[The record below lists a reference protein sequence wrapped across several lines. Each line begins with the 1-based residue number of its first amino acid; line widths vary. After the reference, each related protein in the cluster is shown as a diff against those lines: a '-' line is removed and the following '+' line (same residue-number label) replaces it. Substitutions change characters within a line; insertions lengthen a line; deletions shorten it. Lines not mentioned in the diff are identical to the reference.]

1 MRPPPSEPSLLAF
14 LGGIDSIALTMPS
27 KPGTQIATAML
38 VVLTIVLILILS
50 CGEVMRRRG
59 DITVGFA
66 EQYATPSA
74 ILTPYNLWSSER
86 SIGGDPPYPDME
98 AHFPDHKVL
107 RDEWEAVRDEALRV
121 CQEGL
126 ASKIRGDRYFRRIAD
141 DKWKKFYLKWYG
153 DILPEARELCP
164 KTCALLDRLP
174 DVHLAMFSILEP
186 GSVIPPHGGPF
197 KGCLRYHLGLQC
209 PADRGATIK
218 VDGKPYSWA
227 DGEDVLFD
235 DTYIH
240 EVENP
245 TDETRIILFC
255 DVERK
260 LDTPQAQAVN
270 HWVCQKLGPFSNKV
284 NNKREKKEEAS

>member
-1 MRPPPSEPSLLAF
+1 MPPIPRKRGTQVVAALLT
-14 LGGIDSIALTMPS
+14 ALTLLV
-27 KPGTQIATAML
+27 IL
-38 VVLTIVLILILS
+38 VVA

-59 DITVGFA
+59 DVMVGA
-66 EQYATPSA
+66 SEQYATPSA
-74 ILTPYNLWSSER
+74 VLTPYNLWSSER
-86 SIGGDPPYPDME
+86 SLGGDPPYPDME
-98 AHFPDHKVL
+98 THFPDHTVL
-107 RDEWEAVRDEALRV
+107 QSEWEAVRDEALRV
-121 CQEGL
+121 CREGH
-126 ASKIRGDRYFRRIAD
+126 ASAIKGDRYFRRIAD

-153 DILPEARELCP
+153 DVLPEARELCP

-186 GSVIPPHGGPF
+186 GAVITPHGGPF

-209 PADRGATIK
+209 PKGRGATIK

-245 TDETRIILFC
+245 TDETRVILSATSSGSSTRPRPRPSTTGSAKSWAPSATRSTTAARSGP
-255 DVERK
+255 DEAR
-260 LDTPQAQAVN
+260 A
-270 HWVCQKLGPFSNKV
+270 PFSAP
-284 NNKREKKEEAS
+284 KK